1 VERELLERLRAHLAE
16 ARLFPEPGRALL
28 AVSAGPDS
36 VAMLDLLAELAPEL
50 ELELSVGHVDHGILP
65 ESGDVARRVES
76 LAGDYGVQCRVMR
89 LELGSGASET
99 RARSGRY
106 DALRAMQDGA
116 GARYL
121 VTAHHADDQAE
132 TVLFRLLRGSGL
144 AGLAGIPARGRGGL
158 VRPLLPFRR
167 EELEAWLAQRGI
179 EERVALHRDPSNADE
194 RHDRVWVRRR
204 LLPVIGERFGSEG
217 ERRLLDVARHAG
229 ADRRAWGA
237 ALRELKELEFRLRGD
252 SVEVARAPLAR
263 YDKTLSEALLRALA
277 REAGCRVGPRRAA
290 RLRRFATGSSSGR
303 VMQLGA
309 GWDAEIAFD
318 RVRIVPS
325 QSVREPAAAVECGDD
340 DEGRVS
346 HLGHAGCEHPEGGR
360 GGRPHRAAGCA
371 RAPQGAAAADGGA
384 GAGAGAGQLSGAGAR
399 RRGGLGSRD
408 LPLAPRPAR
417 AGRRRAAARGEGAG
431 RALRRRTGPLVME
444 YYEGRGMNRAA
455 LVE

>member
-340 DEGRVS
+340 DEGRVRW
-346 HLGHAGCEHPEGGR
+346 R
-360 GGRPHRAAGCA
+360 GWEIAWRPDAAGRPHREAYTTWVTPGVSTLRAAEAGDRIVPLGARGRRKVRRLLMEARVPVRERGSYPVLVRDDEVVWVPGICRSRHDLPEPGEGALRLEA
-371 RAPQGAAAADGGA
+371 RAPAE
-384 GAGAGAGQLSGAGAR
+384 R
-399 RRGGLGSRD
+399 
-408 LPLAPRPAR
+408 
-417 AGRRRAAARGEGAG
+417 
-431 RALRRRTGPLVME
+431 
-444 YYEGRGMNRAA
+444 
-455 LVE
+455 